1 MKTISNE
8 TINEINNLSERE
20 INKLLDLMDIGLNN
34 DLDKDE
40 KILII
45 STESKDKIKRN
56 LKKLKEE
63 PKVI

>member
-8 TINEINNLSERE
+8 IRNEIKNLSEKE
-20 INKLLDLMDIGLNN
+20 INKLLDLMDIGLLND

-45 STESKDKIKRN
+45 STESENKIKRN
-56 LKKLKEE
+56 LKKLKEVQ
-63 PKVI
+63 K